1 MKKITKRIIEF
12 VSALFG
18 SSVLGVFGLMFGM
31 GVGGNYGFFQFKG
44 LVGYESGGVIFSLF
58 GISLGAILVLLLA
71 LKFLK
76 EKGSYWGAAVMCGLS
91 LLLNLILYDYNMS
104 SWLMI
109 IMWIL
114 PAVLVVLGFNYRN
127 VFEKK

>member
-1 MKKITKRIIEF
+1 MKKITKIIIEF

-18 SSVLGVFGLMFGM
+18 SYILGVFGLMFGM
-31 GVGGNYGFFQFKG
+31 GIGGNFGFLELKG

-58 GISLGAILVLLLA
+58 GMSLGAILVLLLT

-104 SWLMI
+104 PWLMI